1 MKLGAAALALV
12 SVSSLSEARYGRI
25 KGSKKDES
33 FCVCDGLVT
42 YKYLS
47 ASELFEIAQIEAA
60 VFTIDFETAN
70 LLAPPG
76 CALSPVASEYEANK
90 IFNLAQSAGP
100 GGLLGIFKDGELIA
114 EESMKRSTKKEDLR
128 KGFHGLDGS
137 SVFSEAWEPGSPNG
151 PGEVVVIGELGLTN
165 VDLSTEREGAFYK
178 CCISTK
184 CFDAEGPTEAE
195 KRLAAF
201 GALLDPSASPSASP
215 SARPSARPSANPS
228 PQPKFYSW
236 REGDLDLGLPTQ
248 SQDRRLEIIKA
259 IGGNPDATFT
269 EEENIVSASE
279 RDTLRKRTDA
289 LFDLHLE
296 EKGPISS
303 EGINIHEDFYDELTS
318 EDLIELIGLETV
330 QKIHKTFYKFEGYP
344 VTWILLRKTTLT
356 GEKCIQYHQDKNN
369 SNMEIWLNED
379 TDAVHGGNLVFLNR
393 NETNVVPI
401 VPGAAVLHGSRL
413 AHGVTPVTG
422 TRYILVLG
430 GHEKTHDDKMK
441 AAINKFASSS
451 ISTEL

>member
-90 IFNLAQSAGP
+90 IFNLAQSVGP

-114 EESMKRSTKKEDLR
+114 EESMKRSTKKEELR

-137 SVFSEAWEPGSPNG
+137 SVFSEAWGPGSPNG

-201 GALLDPSASPSASP
+201 GALLDPSASPSA
-215 SARPSARPSANPS
+215 
-228 PQPKFYSW
+228 
-236 REGDLDLGLPTQ
+236 T
-248 SQDRRLEIIKA
+248 

-379 TDAVHGGNLVFLNR
+379 TNAVHGGNLVFLNR